1 MFKEKKKKVIS
12 ELRMWGRNADVS
24 PHANERSLLLVGLC
38 VRSHL
43 RVFVRVCV
51 VPLLSRSLPAPLPLS
66 LSRSPSLSF
75 CKGRIERSYFYISLV
90 AQCSPH
96 HPDNFIRS
104 SPSLL
109 ITITTNL
116 P

>member
-12 ELRMWGRNADVS
+12 ELRMWGRNANVS

-51 VPLLSRSLPAPLPLS
+51 VPLLSRPPPLS
-66 LSRSPSLSF
+66 LALPRSLF
-75 CKGRIERSYFYISLV
+75 AKVG
-90 AQCSPH
+90 
-96 HPDNFIRS
+96 
-104 SPSLL
+104 
-109 ITITTNL
+109 
-116 P
+116 